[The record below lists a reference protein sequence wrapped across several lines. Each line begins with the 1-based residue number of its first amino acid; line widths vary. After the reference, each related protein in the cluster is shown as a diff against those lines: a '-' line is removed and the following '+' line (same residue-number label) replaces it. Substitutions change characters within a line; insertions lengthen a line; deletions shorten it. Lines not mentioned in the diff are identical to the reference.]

1 MTGTRHSLMVG
12 DALYD
17 LVCVVVY
24 CVRMLLVGVSSV
36 TVPLSMFSYIVWVVS
51 KIVYCR
57 YIMALHAVIVDQQ
70 YRNLCSTHPYYMGLF
85 LNYCTQ
91 LPSR

>member
-1 MTGTRHSLMVG
+1 MVG

-57 YIMALHAVIVDQQ
+57 YIMALHAVTVDQQ
-70 YRNLCSTHPYYMGLF
+70 YRNLCSTYPYYMGLF